1 VKRFL
6 LPLVLVG
13 LATSRLAG
21 QAVVTKSPPLDSA
34 RSRVRDAIF
43 VLRDSLSSVD
53 AAVARLQR
61 DMSTSSDAV
70 LRSRVKVLSDACN
83 RAARTA
89 GPTLSVISSTT
100 SVPSPDPR
108 NVRAETERGLTS
120 LRQAMGQCGT
130 EFAALL
136 PADKA
141 EELRGYAVPRALRM
155 QESIRTYERVI
166 EEYFATAGIKVR
178 PRGAGK
184 DPFAG

>member
-1 VKRFL
+1 MKRFL

-13 LATSRLAG
+13 LAASRLAG
-21 QAVVTKSPPLDSA
+21 QAVITRDPSLDSA
-34 RSRVRDAIF
+34 HARVRDALF

-53 AAVARLQR
+53 AAVGRLQR
-61 DMSTSSDAV
+61 DMSTSSDVV
-70 LRSRVKVLSDACN
+70 LRSRVKVLRDACN

-108 NVRAETERGLTS
+108 NVRAETERGLES
-120 LRQAMGQCGT
+120 LRQAMEKCGT
-130 EFAALL
+130 EFGALL
-136 PADKA
+136 PVEKA

-155 QESIRTYERVI
+155 QESIRTYERVL
-166 EEYFATAGIKVR
+166 EQYFATAGIKVR

-184 DPFAG
+184 NPFAG